1 MLVDKKMLAKK
12 LKALYKI
19 IEHLDPHLFL
29 SLDTRYC
36 DDLKRPDHDIVEL
49 QVPEDVSRFIKVGED
64 MIEAQRHE
72 AGIDRLLTTNEYL
85 PQPCVYNPV
94 KTLGDLRKLL
104 KSGFVRKP
112 KEAIAPYTH
121 GWASRI
127 TWTISI
133 LTEARRVDNS
143 NSLPV
148 DSKAKFITPRK
159 AFDVKKYMADLENG
173 ATTLRQI
180 QVAANAIKLP
190 EEHLADYVRVNGK
203 LPEPKPGPG
212 KCTYDPLPLAPK
224 RKRDALSDS
233 WSEKTLQHLLLYNA
247 ILRCALADA
256 RWVPCHQ
263 MFAGARLGVK
273 AQYCCVLAARCETGG
288 LGIELSEN
296 ATDYY
301 YRHGNGTTLGVDG
314 DGNFERG
321 RETALM
327 RSPDFYVKQ
336 SKFSAG
342 TAQPGDST
350 EQLMQQLHKETRD
363 TMNSLHED
371 HLHRIGLVS
380 GKVDHL
386 ANIEFRNQDISNATR
401 NAVNHTF
408 ADTRKLRE
416 NVEAIFADSRK
427 TRKDL
432 ENCKHREAV
441 DVMAAN
447 YYLMRQSVDAIV
459 TDKLQHPEAKKDKKA
474 SRTTWTA
481 SIDKE
486 VRQSPSEIE
495 RLKEHTDVRVP
506 ISQRASQ
513 KLQSICDP
521 RRVAEIEYIAIEIY
535 LTILHVHTPLMDAQD
550 PCGQFESLKTFAACA
565 AHEKECRG

>member
-1 MLVDKKMLAKK
+1 MLAKK

-19 IEHLDPHLFL
+19 LEHLDPHLFL

-49 QVPEDVSRFIKVGED
+49 QVSEDVSRFIKAGED
-64 MIEAQRHE
+64 MTEAQRHE
-72 AGIDRLLTTNEYL
+72 AGIDRLLTTNEHL

-112 KEAIAPYTH
+112 EEAIAPYTH

-133 LTEARRVDNS
+133 LTKAKRVDS
-143 NSLPV
+143 INSLPV

-173 ATTLRQI
+173 AITLRQI

-190 EEHLADYVRVNGK
+190 EEHLAGYVRVNGK

-247 ILRCALADA
+247 NLRCALAD
-256 RWVPCHQ
+256 
-263 MFAGARLGVK
+263 
-273 AQYCCVLAARCETGG
+273 T
-288 LGIELSEN
+288 SES

-301 YRHGNGTTLGVDG
+301 YNHDNGTTLGVDG

-342 TAQPGDST
+342 PSQPVNST
-350 EQLMQQLHKETRD
+350 EQLMQQLHKEMRD
-363 TMNSLHED
+363 TMYSLHED
-371 HLHRIGLVS
+371 HLHRTGLVS
-380 GKVDHL
+380 GKVDRL
-386 ANIEFRNQDISNATR
+386 ANIEFRNQDIINATR

-408 ADTRKLRE
+408 ADNRKLRE
-416 NVEAIFADSRK
+416 NVKAIFADNRK

-432 ENCKHREAV
+432 DAILAENGKHREAL

-447 YYLMRQSVDAIV
+447 YYLLRQSVDAIAADMRKMRESISDLSEHALD
-459 TDKLQHPEAKKDKKA
+459 TEKLQY
-474 SRTTWTA
+474 SRA
-481 SIDKE
+481 GISK
-486 VRQSPSEIE
+486 VPKHLRPSP
-495 RLKEHTDVRVP
+495 
-506 ISQRASQ
+506 
-513 KLQSICDP
+513 
-521 RRVAEIEYIAIEIY
+521 
-535 LTILHVHTPLMDAQD
+535 
-550 PCGQFESLKTFAACA
+550 
-565 AHEKECRG
+565 RG